1 MTLDSPHATPEAS
14 EAPARDQQRAL
25 TDAAP
30 SIGALLRDLGLSPRK
45 ALGQHFLVSPGV
57 LTRILDAADIA
68 PNDPVVEVGPGLG
81 VLTRGLVDRGARVTA
96 VELDAEMAAALARSF
111 AEQDRVRIIH
121 ADARTVDMA
130 SLAPP
135 GEPYM
140 VVANLP
146 YYAATPIV
154 RRFLEAEHP
163 PRRLVVTVQREVAR
177 SMVAKPGGLGLL
189 GLGVQFYGAPR
200 IVATIRPGAF
210 YPPPKVTSA
219 VVRID
224 LHPQPLLPLSKR
236 EGFFALARAAFSSP
250 RKQLRARSEPRAR
263 QASRRCGRPAPK
275 GRSRPQAASGNLAL
289 DEWAALYDVFRD
301 AGWLA

>member
-1 MTLDSPHATPEAS
+1 MTLDSPHTTTDGPCAG
-14 EAPARDQQRAL
+14 ARDPERAL
-25 TDAAP
+25 AAASP
-30 SIGALLRDLGLSPRK
+30 SIGALLRELGLSPRK

-57 LTRILDAADIA
+57 LARILDAAEIA
-68 PNDPVVEVGPGLG
+68 PGDAVIEVGPGLG
-81 VLTRGLVDRGARVTA
+81 VLTRGLVERGARVTA
-96 VELDAEMAAALARSF
+96 VELDDEFAAALARSF
-111 AEQDRVRIIH
+111 AGRDGVRIVH
-121 ADARTVDMA
+121 ADARTVDLA
-130 SLAPP
+130 SLAAA

-177 SMVAKPGGLGLL
+177 GMAATPGALGLL
-189 GLGVQFYGAPR
+189 GLGVQLYGAPR

-224 LHPQPLLPLSKR
+224 VHDEPLLPPSQR
-236 EGFFALARAAFSSP
+236 EGFFALARAAFSAP
-250 RKQLRARSEPRAR
+250 RKQLRGGLSHAL
-263 QASRRCGRPAPK
+263 GRPADAVADLLRRGGVDPTRRAQTLSL
-275 GRSRPQAASGNLAL
+275 G
-289 DEWAALYDVFRD
+289 EWTALYGVFRD
-301 AGWLA
+301 AGWLS

>member
-1 MTLDSPHATPEAS
+1 MTLDSPHTTPEVS

-57 LTRILDAADIA
+57 LTRILHAADIA
-68 PNDPVVEVGPGLG
+68 PNAPVVEVGPGLG

-96 VELDAEMAAALARSF
+96 VELDAEMATALARSF

-121 ADARTVDMA
+121 ADARTVDLA
-130 SLAPP
+130 SLASPD
-135 GEPYM
+135 EPYM

-224 LHPQPLLPLSKR
+224 LHPEPLLPPSKR
-236 EGFFALARAAFSSP
+236 EGFFSLVRAAFSAP
-250 RKQLRARSEPRAR
+250 RKQLRGGLSHALGKPPDAVADLLRKGGVDPKR
-263 QASRRCGRPAPK
+263 RPAT
-275 GRSRPQAASGNLAL
+275 LAL
-289 DEWAALYDVFRD
+289 GEWAALYGVFRD
-301 AGWLA
+301 AGWLP

>member
-1 MTLDSPHATPEAS
+1 MSHGSPQTTPEAS
-14 EAPARDQQRAL
+14 SAAARDPERAL
-25 TDAAP
+25 ANAAP

-57 LTRILDAADIA
+57 LARILDAADIA
-68 PNDPVVEVGPGLG
+68 PNDPVVEVGSGLG

-96 VELDAEMAAALARSF
+96 VELDDEMAAALARSF
-111 AEQDRVRIIH
+111 AEQGRVRIIH
-121 ADARTVDMA
+121 ADARTVDLT
-130 SLAPP
+130 SLAAP
-135 GEPYM
+135 GQPYL

-163 PRRLVVTVQREVAR
+163 PQRLVVTVQREVAR
-177 SMVAKPGGLGLL
+177 SMVAKPGDLGLL

-224 LHPQPLLPLSKR
+224 LHAEPLLPPSKR
-236 EGFFALARAAFSSP
+236 EGFFALARAAFGAP
-250 RKQLRARSEPRAR
+250 RKQLRGGLSHALDRPPDAVADLLRKGGVDPKR
-263 QASRRCGRPAPK
+263 RPAT
-275 GRSRPQAASGNLAL
+275 LAL
-289 DEWAALYDVFRD
+289 DEWAALYRVFRE
-301 AGWLA
+301 AEWLP

>member
-1 MTLDSPHATPEAS
+1 MSHC
-14 EAPARDQQRAL
+14 APDAPSAAARDPDRAL
-25 TDAAP
+25 ADAAP

-57 LTRILDAADIA
+57 LARILDAADIA
-68 PNDPVVEVGPGLG
+68 PDDRVVEVGPGLG

-96 VELDAEMAAALARSF
+96 VELDDEMAAALARSF
-111 AEQDRVRIIH
+111 AEHDRVRIVH
-121 ADARTVDMA
+121 ADARTVDLG
-130 SLAPP
+130 SLSPS
-135 GEPYM
+135 GEPYL

-177 SMVAKPGGLGLL
+177 SMTAKPGGLGLL
-189 GLGVQFYGAPR
+189 GLGVQFYGVPR
-200 IVATIRPGAF
+200 IVTAIRPGAF

-224 LHPQPLLPLSKR
+224 LHREPLLPASQR
-236 EGFFALARAAFSSP
+236 EGFFALARAAFSAP
-250 RKQLRARSEPRAR
+250 RKQLRGGLSHAL
-263 QASRRCGRPAPK
+263 GRPPDTVANLLRRGGVDPV
-275 GRSRPQAASGNLAL
+275 RRPATLAL
-289 DEWAALYDVFRD
+289 YEWAALYRVFHE
-301 AGWLA
+301 AGWLP

>member
-1 MTLDSPHATPEAS
+1 MSLDSPQTTPEAS
-14 EAPARDQQRAL
+14 ARDPERAL
-25 TDAAP
+25 ADASP
-30 SIGALLRDLGLSPRK
+30 SIGALLRELGLSPRK

-81 VLTRGLVDRGARVTA
+81 VLTRGLVERGARVTA
-96 VELDAEMAAALARSF
+96 VELDGEMAAALSRSF
-111 AEQDRVRIIH
+111 AEQDRVHILH
-121 ADARTVDMA
+121 ADARTVDLD
-130 SLAPP
+130 SLATPD
-135 GEPYM
+135 EPYL

-177 SMVAKPGGLGLL
+177 SMTAKPGSLGLL
-189 GLGVQFYGAPR
+189 GLGVQFYGSPR

-224 LHPQPLLPLSKR
+224 LHPQPLLPPSQR
-236 EGFFALARAAFSSP
+236 EGFFALARAAFSAP
-250 RKQLRARSEPRAR
+250 RKQLRGGLSHAL
-263 QASRRCGRPAPK
+263 GRPPGAVADLLRK
-275 GRSRPQAASGNLAL
+275 GGVDPTRRAQTLAL
-289 DEWAALYDVFRD
+289 DEWAALYRVFRE
-301 AGWLA
+301 AEWLP

>member
-1 MTLDSPHATPEAS
+1 MSLDSPQTTPEAS
-14 EAPARDQQRAL
+14 DAALRGPEPAL
-25 TDAAP
+25 TGAAP

-68 PNDPVVEVGPGLG
+68 PGDAVVEVGPGLG
-81 VLTRGLVDRGARVTA
+81 VLTRGLVDRGACVTA
-96 VELDAEMAAALARSF
+96 VELDDEMAAALARSF
-111 AEQDRVRIIH
+111 ADQDRVRILH
-121 ADARTVDMA
+121 ADARTVDLG
-130 SLAPP
+130 SLAAP

-154 RRFLEAEHP
+154 RRFLEAERP
-163 PRRLVVTVQREVAR
+163 PQRLVVTVQREVAR
-177 SMVAKPGGLGLL
+177 SMVATPGDLGLL
-189 GLGVQFYGAPR
+189 GLGVQFYGSPR

-224 LHPQPLLPLSKR
+224 LHSEPLLPPSQR
-236 EGFFALARAAFSSP
+236 EGFFALARAAFSAP
-250 RKQLRARSEPRAR
+250 RKQLRGGLSHALN
-263 QASRRCGRPAPK
+263 RPPDAVADLLRK
-275 GRSRPQAASGNLAL
+275 GAVDPTRRPQTLAL
-289 DEWAALYDVFRD
+289 DEWAALYRVFRE
-301 AGWLA
+301 AGWMP

>member
-1 MTLDSPHATPEAS
+1 MSHHTPEAS
-14 EAPARDQQRAL
+14 PAAARDPDRAL
-25 TDAAP
+25 AHAAP

-45 ALGQHFLVSPGV
+45 ALGQHFLVSRGV
-57 LTRILDAADIA
+57 LARILDAADIA
-68 PNDPVVEVGPGLG
+68 PGDRVVEVGPGLG

-96 VELDAEMAAALARSF
+96 VELDDEMAAALARSF
-111 AEQDRVRIIH
+111 AEHDRVRIVH
-121 ADARTVDMA
+121 ADARTVDLE
-130 SLAPP
+130 SLAAHD
-135 GEPYM
+135 EPYL

-177 SMVAKPGGLGLL
+177 GMVAKPGGLGLL

-200 IVATIRPGAF
+200 IVAAVRPGAF

-224 LHPQPLLPLSKR
+224 VRAEPLLPPSQR
-236 EGFFALARAAFSSP
+236 EGFFALARAAFSAP
-250 RKQLRARSEPRAR
+250 RKQLRGGLSHAL
-263 QASRRCGRPAPK
+263 GRPPDAVADLLRAGGVDPV
-275 GRSRPQAASGNLAL
+275 RRPATLAL
-289 DEWAALYDVFRD
+289 DEWTALYGVFRE
-301 AGWLA
+301 AGWLP